1 MSSRSGG
8 ATGIQASSR
17 AVMGFYTLVFLVAW
31 AICKLQ
37 LLGPSHQRSSVA
49 NRLPVQSPGYPNR
62 STVHQLFKVDRH
74 GMI

>member
-49 NRLPVQSPGYPNR
+49 NRRLPLQSLGYPNN
-62 STVHQLFKVDRH
+62 STVHQHLRSTA
-74 GMI
+74 MA